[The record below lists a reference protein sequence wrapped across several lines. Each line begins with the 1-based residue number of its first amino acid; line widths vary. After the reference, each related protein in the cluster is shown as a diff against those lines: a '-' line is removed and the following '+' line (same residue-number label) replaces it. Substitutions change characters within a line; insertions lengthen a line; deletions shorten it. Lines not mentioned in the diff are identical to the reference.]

1 MIIASKKAV
10 VPKERIEIAPSVI
23 AEKSSEEKAPSVSI
37 EKTIEEKAPPVV
49 VKTKLSKGKFRSPN
63 SIENVL
69 KEEGLADGLNT
80 ELLGGEDMPKT
91 PFGQEQVD
99 RFWKLYIQNHVDTNN
114 RSLYTTLNQ
123 RNPELKAHFKL
134 IFPIENNIQLNQI
147 DLIKVDL
154 VNYLRK
160 HLNNYALTFETPVR
174 KLKSKKHIY
183 SDEDRYKS
191 MAEKYPIL
199 EKLREGLDLDLI

>member
-1 MIIASKKAV
+1 MIIAFKKAV
-10 VPKERIEIAPSVI
+10 VPKERITIAPSAIV
-23 AEKSSEEKAPSVSI
+23 EKLAEEKTPPVDV
-37 EKTIEEKAPPVV
+37 EKKLEQKAPPVET
-49 VKTKLSKGKFRSPN
+49 KTSLTKGKFRSPN
-63 SIENVL
+63 SIENIL
-69 KEEGLADGLNT
+69 KEEALSDGLNT

-91 PFGQEQVD
+91 PFGQDQVN

-114 RSLYTTLNQ
+114 RSLYTTLNS

-160 HLNNYALTFETPVR
+160 HLNNYALTFETPIK
-174 KLKSKKHIY
+174 KLKSKKHVY

>member
-1 MIIASKKAV
+1 MIIAFKEAV
-10 VPKERIEIAPSVI
+10 VPEKRIEIAPAIIV
-23 AEKSSEEKAPSVSI
+23 AKEA
-37 EKTIEEKAPPVV
+37 TINPLPA
-49 VKTKLSKGKFRSPN
+49 KTKTTISKGKFRSPN
-63 SIENVL
+63 SIENIL
-69 KEEGLADGLNT
+69 KEEGSTEGVDA
-80 ELLGGEDMPKT
+80 ELLGGDDMPKT
-91 PFGQEQVD
+91 PFGQDQVD
-99 RFWKLYIQNHVDTNN
+99 RLWKLYIQNHVDTNN

-134 IFPIENNIQLNQI
+134 IFPIENNIQQSQI
-147 DLIKVDL
+147 DLIKIDL

-160 HLNNYALTFETPVR
+160 HLNNYPLTFETPIK